1 MIQETC
7 LEIEVLSERH
17 ERERLER
24 YARRHKIQQIDELL
38 NEFEMLNLADEVAV
52 PSTLRARAARIV
64 VAEQHALAL
73 RPPEE
78 VRIVEWMDALYDIQ
92 DSLMLTVEDD
102 IE

>member
-52 PSTLRARAARIV
+52 PERLRARASRIIV
-64 VAEQHALAL
+64 DEQHALAL

-78 VRIVEWMDALYDIQ
+78 IRIVEWMDGLYDVQ

>member
-52 PSTLRARAARIV
+52 PATLRTRAHRIV

-73 RPPEE
+73 RPPGD

>member
-24 YARRHKIQQIDELL
+24 YARRTKIQEIDELL
-38 NEFEMLNLADEVAV
+38 NEFEMLNLAEEVQV
-52 PSTLRARAARIV
+52 PRLLRLRAARL
-64 VAEQHALAL
+64 VAGEGHPLSAQ
-73 RPPEE
+73 PPG
-78 VRIVEWMDALYDIQ
+78 VRILEWMDALYDIQ